1 MCLQVY
7 QDGIMGVA
15 AVLAGLRSTLK
26 SGTEAYQKQRDLMN
40 NNEMMLSV
48 SYLCACMCSLNLSP
62 SLLHPSLFSLPPS
75 FPPSVFVEFED
86 GATKEY
92 C

>member
-1 MCLQVY
+1 
-7 QDGIMGVA
+7 MGVA

-48 SYLCACMCSLNLSP
+48 SQFYHFCQISHTHTIRLAIGS
-62 SLLHPSLFSLPPS
+62 
-75 FPPSVFVEFED
+75 
-86 GATKEY
+86 K
-92 C
+92 